1 MGQYQVSRE
10 GQLTAAIIATNNKN
24 QNYKKTVANGDDQII
39 YISPYHMNWY
49 DHDICMS
56 IHQTPQKKLNQT
68 NIQK

>member
-39 YISPYHMNWY
+39 YISPYHMN
-49 DHDICMS
+49 
-56 IHQTPQKKLNQT
+56 
-68 NIQK
+68 